1 MGTHHFVTF
10 PLRSQDKSTSDFRF
24 SVQKNY
30 ILIEKRKFRTRQ
42 SLPWYIRRVDNAFYL
57 RTLSVP
63 KMTLFVKSFF
73 LLLIIH

>member
-24 SVQKNY
+24 SVEKNY

-73 LLLIIH
+73 SLLIIH